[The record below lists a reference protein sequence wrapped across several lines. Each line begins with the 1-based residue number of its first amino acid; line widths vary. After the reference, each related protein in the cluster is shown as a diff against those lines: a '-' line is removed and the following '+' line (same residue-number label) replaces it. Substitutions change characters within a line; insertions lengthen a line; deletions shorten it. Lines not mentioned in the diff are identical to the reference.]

1 MSMKH
6 PYLLFA
12 SLSVILAACGQPGT
26 SNPPATPVAA
36 SPVASPAAAGTLEAL
51 AVGSSVSLQAGQTRQ
66 INVRV
71 NGVAATPGQLKWS
84 TTNAAVATVTQ
95 SGLISAVAA
104 GSATVRAAL
113 SSNAAAFLD
122 FPVTVSASPSAPAPA
137 PAPTPSPSPV
147 PTPTPGNGS
156 ISATEQRVL
165 DLTNQARAVART
177 CGTTSYPATTPLSWN
192 NALAGAARGHAS
204 DMAAQDYFSHTSKDG
219 RTFVQ
224 RVTNAGY
231 TGYRALGENIAAGQ
245 PTPESVVSGWLNS
258 PGHCSNIMN
267 ADFKELGVGAA
278 SGGSY
283 GIYWVQEFGARF

>member
-12 SLSVILAACGQPGT
+12 SLSVVLAACGQPGT
-26 SNPPATPVAA
+26 SVVNPPATPVAA
-36 SPVASPAAAGTLEAL
+36 SPVASPAGAGTLEAL
-51 AVGSSVSLQAGQTRQ
+51 AVGSGVSLQAGQTRQ

-71 NGVAATPGQLKWS
+71 NGVAATPGQLRWS

-95 SGLISAVAA
+95 GGLISAVTA

-113 SSNAAAFLD
+113 SSNAGAFLD
-122 FPVTVSASPSAPAPA
+122 FPVTVGASPSAPAPA
-137 PAPTPSPSPV
+137 PAPTP
-147 PTPTPGNGS
+147 GNG

-177 CGTTSYPATTPLSWN
+177 CGATSYPATTPLSWN
-192 NALAGAARGHAS
+192 SALAGAARGHAS

-267 ADFKELGVGAA
+267 ADFRELGVGAT